1 MTMRKRVEAMLVRR
15 GIDPS
20 FLGMYDAPGRFY
32 HNWDHLE
39 DLITLMGLDVDRDE
53 DLLKVLAVLFHD
65 AVCVPGEPDN
75 EELSAR
81 LFDRTVPSGLSATE
95 HEMVR
100 TAITDTKTHVTSGNY
115 VSDALCLAD
124 MHHLYNGDIDRL
136 AADERKVMRE
146 FQRFPYAAYR
156 KGRLDFLNG
165 LPNKSA
171 AVRSLIHL
179 VEHRRV
185 RVAVLSHGFSR
196 DDVSR
201 DLVERL
207 ERTFD
212 KVVLAMH
219 IPWHAGTQWV
229 GALDAPHWSYYER
242 KMWSSVGELVAV
254 ADPEFCTHVVA
265 WGDARRD
272 EAVALHDMLLKDGR
286 CPVVML
292 PERLTHRRFSD
303 NETHLL

>member
-1 MTMRKRVEAMLVRR
+1 MLVRR

-39 DLITLMGLDVDRDE
+39 DLIALMGLNVDRDE
-53 DLLKVLAVLFHD
+53 DLPKVLAVLFHD

-75 EELSAR
+75 EELSAQ
-81 LFDRTVPSGLSATE
+81 LFDRTVPSGLS
-95 HEMVR
+95 VR
-100 TAITDTKTHVTSGNY
+100 DHQAVRRAILSTKDHNVVDRNTVAL
-115 VSDALCLAD
+115 ALCDAD
-124 MHHLYNGDIDRL
+124 MYHLHNGDLGRL
-136 AADERKVMRE
+136 MADERKVMRE
-146 FQRFPYAAYR
+146 FQRFPYAKYR
-156 KGRLDFLNG
+156 ADRVAFLQEVIANMK
-165 LPNKSA
+165 PHANKH
-171 AVRSLIHL
+171 LHDLLHL
-179 VEHRRV
+179 VEHKRV

-196 DDVSR
+196 DDVAR
-201 DLVERL
+201 DLVVRL

-212 KVVLAMH
+212 KVLLAMH
-219 IPWHAGTQWV
+219 VPWHAGSQWV

-242 KMWSSVGELVAV
+242 KMWSSVAELTSV

-265 WGDARRD
+265 WGDHRRD
-272 EAVALHDMLLKDGR
+272 EALALHDMLLKDNR